1 MNNKLNEFLKIT
13 KKLNQKGITP
23 LLMGSLGLEFVTQK
37 NWDSRDID
45 IHVPGDS
52 RGWEAPDNERIDD
65 WETVLQVMK
74 EMDYNLM
81 DLHEHE
87 FSKNNISVEFGVID
101 TLPSFAGVSLDE
113 LEVNK
118 VEGTKFLTPSIEAYY
133 KIYLASSK
141 DSYRADNNNHKDLEK
156 VEYLRKQLRAQ

>member
-37 NWDSRDID
+37 NWDSR
-45 IHVPGDS
+45 
-52 RGWEAPDNERIDD
+52 GWEAPDDERIDD

-74 EMDYNLM
+74 EMDYNLI

-118 VEGTKFLTPSIEAYY
+118 LEGTKFLTPSIEAYL
-133 KIYLASSK
+133 KIYIASSK
-141 DSYRADNNNHKDLEK
+141 DSYRADKNNHKDLEK
-156 VEYLRKQLRAQ
+156 VEYLIKQLRAQ